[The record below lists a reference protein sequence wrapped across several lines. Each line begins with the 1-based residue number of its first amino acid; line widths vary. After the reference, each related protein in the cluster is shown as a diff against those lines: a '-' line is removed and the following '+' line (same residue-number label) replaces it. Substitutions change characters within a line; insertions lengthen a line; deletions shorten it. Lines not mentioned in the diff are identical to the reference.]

1 MTDAAAGHI
10 ATFEVERPRLLG
22 LGYRML
28 GSLTDAEDV
37 VQEAWLRW
45 DRTDPATIDNPA
57 AWLTTVTTRL
67 ALDRV
72 RTIER
77 RRKEYV
83 GPWLPEPVAFERGPE
98 ETAEVADSLTLGFLV
113 VLDRLTP
120 TERAVFLLADVF
132 AEPFAAVAG
141 AVGKS
146 EENCRQIATRAR
158 RKVRDER
165 VPGAT
170 PIRRETL
177 EALMIAI
184 ATGEIDQ
191 VLALL
196 DTDVTLVSDSG
207 AGRHAA
213 RRVVVGPARVARLMR
228 NVGGW
233 VLNGTKPG
241 YELASADVLVTSI
254 NGAAAFRVNL
264 PDGPYVFTGDERNGK
279 IVVVRTMLNPDKL
292 THIDEPATLR

>member
-1 MTDAAAGHI
+1 VTASSDGHV
-10 ATFEVERPRLLG
+10 ATFEAERPRLLG

-45 DRTDPATIDNPA
+45 DRTDQDTIDNPA

-72 RTIER
+72 RTIQR
-77 RRKEYV
+77 RREEYV

-113 VLDRLTP
+113 MLDRLTP
-120 TERAVFLLADVF
+120 TERAVFLLAEVF
-132 AEPFAAVAG
+132 GEPFAAVAG
-141 AVGKS
+141 AVGKT

-165 VPGAT
+165 VPGAI
-170 PIRRETL
+170 PMRQETL

-233 VLNGTKPG
+233 VLNGTKAG
-241 YELASADVLVTSI
+241 YELADAELFLTTV
-254 NGAAAFRVNL
+254 NGAAAMRVNL
-264 PDGPYVFTGDERNGK
+264 LDGPYVFTGDERNGK
-279 IVVVRTMLNPDKL
+279 IVVIRTMLNPDKL
-292 THIDEPATLR
+292 THSDEPASIR

>member
-1 MTDAAAGHI
+1 VRDAI
-10 ATFEVERPRLLG
+10 AVFEAERPRLLG

-45 DRTDPATIDNPA
+45 NRIESSTIDNPA

-72 RTIER
+72 RSIER
-77 RRKEYV
+77 RREDYV
-83 GPWLPEPVAFERGPE
+83 GPWLPEPVAFDRGPE
-98 ETAEVADSLTLGFLV
+98 EAAEVADSLTLGFLV

-132 AEPFAAVAG
+132 GEPFGAIAA
-141 AVGKS
+141 AVGKT

-165 VPGAT
+165 MPGAT
-170 PIRRETL
+170 PISRETL

-184 ATGEIDQ
+184 ATGEIDR

-233 VLNGTKPG
+233 VLSGTKER
-241 YELASADVLVTSI
+241 YKTASADVLLTTV
-254 NGAAAFRVNL
+254 NGAAAMRVNL
-264 PDGPYVFTGDERNGK
+264 PAGPYLFTGDERDGK
-279 IVVVRTMLNPDKL
+279 IVAIRTMLNPDKL
-292 THIDEPATLR
+292 THIDEPAALR

>member
-1 MTDAAAGHI
+1 MSDAVAV
-10 ATFEVERPRLLG
+10 FEAERPRLLG

-45 DRTDPATIDNPA
+45 NRTTVATIDNPA

-77 RRKEYV
+77 RREDYV
-83 GPWLPEPVAFERGPE
+83 GPWLPEPVAVEQGPE
-98 ETAEVADSLTLGFLV
+98 EAAEVADSLTLGFLV

-120 TERAVFLLADVF
+120 TERAVFLLAEVF
-132 AEPFAAVAG
+132 GEPFASIAA
-141 AVGKS
+141 AVGKT

-170 PIRRETL
+170 PISRETL
-177 EALMIAI
+177 GALLAAI
-184 ATGEIDQ
+184 ATGEIDR

-213 RRVVVGPARVARLMR
+213 RRIVVGPARVARLMR
-228 NVGGW
+228 NIGGW
-233 VLNGTKPG
+233 VLHGTKERYRSTGAEP
-241 YELASADVLVTSI
+241 LLTTV
-254 NGAAAFRVNL
+254 NGAAALRVHL
-264 PDGPYVFTGDERNGK
+264 PDGPYLFTGDERDGK
-279 IVVVRTMLNPDKL
+279 IVAIRTMLNPDKL
-292 THIDEPATLR
+292 THIDEPAEIR